1 MRILHERK
9 RRVRTIMHAYD
20 FGLLFIRL
28 PKNPNRPKIIM
39 WIKKRESKYKC
50 SHFRI
55 SSSHVRMLYAILL
68 YKNALGLFSL
78 CVFCCVP
85 CFFHSLVYQTH
96 GPNFSLPSSH
106 LAVCV
111 RNGCRLH
118 IHTYARRHACVHFK
132 RVIVHTSSAMAFSLF
147 GNLEFY
153 PKRSKNRRKW
163 LTTSSTT
170 QASTLTHAVV
180 LRSWIGN
187 VGEGSPVCIRH
198 SFYLN
203 NFLSSSLETTYRQWV
218 IKQPKTVWN
227 CSQSK
232 NRTRHIYMNGK

>member
-1 MRILHERK
+1 
-9 RRVRTIMHAYD
+9 
-20 FGLLFIRL
+20 
-28 PKNPNRPKIIM
+28 
-39 WIKKRESKYKC
+39 
-50 SHFRI
+50 
-55 SSSHVRMLYAILL
+55 MLYAILL
-68 YKNALGLFSL
+68 YKNALGRVAFSL
-78 CVFCCVP
+78 CVSFAL
-85 CFFHSLVYQTH
+85 SLIFSTLSVYQTH

-118 IHTYARRHACVHFK
+118 IYTYARRHAFVHFK

-198 SFYLN
+198 SFNLN
-203 NFLSSSLETTYRQWV
+203 NFLW
-218 IKQPKTVWN
+218 KQRIDN
-227 CSQSK
+227 ES
-232 NRTRHIYMNGK
+232 

>member
-1 MRILHERK
+1 MSTSACQYSQVIWRAPSSMSMSLSSAI
-9 RRVRTIMHAYD
+9 IMHTHQMYINAYITWAQTEGSNHHACVW
-20 FGLLFIRL
+20 FWLVVHSTSQK
-28 PKNPNRPKIIM
+28 PKSSKIIM

-55 SSSHVRMLYAILL
+55 SSSHVRLLYAILL
-68 YKNALGLFSL
+68 YKNALGRVAFSL
-78 CVFCCVP
+78 CVSFAL
-85 CFFHSLVYQTH
+85 SLIFSTLSVYQTH

-118 IHTYARRHACVHFK
+118 IYTYARRHAFVHFK

-163 LTTSSTT
+163 LTTNSTT
-170 QASTLTHAVV
+170 SKHTHTCCYFTE
-180 LRSWIGN
+180 LDRKCW
-187 VGEGSPVCIRH
+187 R
-198 SFYLN
+198 
-203 NFLSSSLETTYRQWV
+203 
-218 IKQPKTVWN
+218 
-227 CSQSK
+227 
-232 NRTRHIYMNGK
+232 GKSGVHQTFILLK